1 MSLEIKNNHKT
12 AFQQIFN
19 LVAKDNKIDKK
30 GLEELFHTIDYQ
42 VTEEQFNEM
51 VAKIF
56 NKKEQIGFEEF
67 LKIFNLKL
75 TDYTFNDVSNA
86 FKLLAK
92 DDDKYISL
100 EKVKK
105 ILAKNGL
112 GQKEIEFLIHQLEP
126 FTDSQKRVNYKDFL
140 SSLSA
145 V

>member
-1 MSLEIKNNHKT
+1 
-12 AFQQIFN
+12 
-19 LVAKDNKIDKK
+19 
-30 GLEELFHTIDYQ
+30 
-42 VTEEQFNEM
+42 M
-51 VAKIF
+51 VVKIF
-56 NKKEQIGFEEF
+56 NKKELIGFDEF

-92 DDDKYISL
+92 DDDKFLSI

-112 GQKEIEFLIHQLEP
+112 GVKEIEFLTHQLEP
-126 FTDSQKRVNYKDFL
+126 FTDAQKRVNYKDFL
-140 SSLSA
+140 NSLSS

>member
-140 SSLSA
+140 NSLSA